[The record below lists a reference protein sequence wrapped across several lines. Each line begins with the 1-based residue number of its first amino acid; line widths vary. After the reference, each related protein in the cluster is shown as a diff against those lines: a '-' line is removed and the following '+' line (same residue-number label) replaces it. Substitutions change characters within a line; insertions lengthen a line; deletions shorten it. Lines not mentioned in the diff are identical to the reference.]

1 MREVRLGNKWLK
13 VKKDEYGD
21 SMGSTLFSVDVDQ
34 AVRKYADMVYRLA
47 VANTRVNQDAED
59 VFQEVFVKLVRY
71 KDRIEDEEHLKNW
84 LIRVTINE
92 SRRIEGSSWKKNVS
106 LDTTD
111 DEDTEWTPPDEDSDS
126 SPEDVF
132 LENER
137 AEGILEKVRELPQK
151 YREVIHLHY
160 YEDMKL
166 VDISHMLGI
175 NEATVKTRLRR
186 AKDILSKSLKG
197 GI

>member
-1 MREVRLGNKWLK
+1 LREVRLCNKWLK

>member
-1 MREVRLGNKWLK
+1 MREVRLCNKWLK

>member
-1 MREVRLGNKWLK
+1 MREVRLCNKWLK

-175 NEATVKTRLRR
+175 NEATVKKRLRR

>member
-1 MREVRLGNKWLK
+1 MREVRLCNIWLK

>member
-1 MREVRLGNKWLK
+1 MREVRLCNKWLK

-47 VANTRVNQDAED
+47 VANTRANQDAED

>member
-1 MREVRLGNKWLK
+1 MREVRLCNKWLK
-13 VKKDEYGD
+13 VKKEEHGD

>member
-1 MREVRLGNKWLK
+1 MDRGEF
-13 VKKDEYGD
+13 
-21 SMGSTLFSVDVDQ
+21 TVDVDQ
-34 AVRKYADMVYRLA
+34 AVRQYADMVYRIA

-71 KDRIEDEEHLKNW
+71 KEKIEDEEHLKNW

-92 SRRIEGSSWKKNVS
+92 SRRIEGSGWKKNVS

-111 DEDTEWTPPDEDSDS
+111 DEDTEWTP
-126 SPEDVF
+126 EDVETDTNPEEAF
-132 LENER
+132 LTTERNES
-137 AEGILEKVRELPQK
+137 ILEKVRELPQK

-160 YEDMKL
+160 YEDKKL
-166 VDISHMLGI
+166 VDISNILGI
-175 NEATVKTRLRR
+175 NESTVKTRLRR

>member
-1 MREVRLGNKWLK
+1 MREVRLCNKWLK

-84 LIRVTINE
+84 LTRVTINE

-106 LDTTD
+106 LDTAD
-111 DEDTEWTPPDEDSDS
+111 EEDTEWTPPDEDSDS

>member
-1 MREVRLGNKWLK
+1 MREVRLCNKWLK
-13 VKKDEYGD
+13 VKKEEYGD

>member
-1 MREVRLGNKWLK
+1 
-13 VKKDEYGD
+13 
-21 SMGSTLFSVDVDQ
+21 MGSTNFSVDVDQ

-71 KDRIEDEEHLKNW
+71 KDRIEDEDHLKNW

>member
-1 MREVRLGNKWLK
+1 MREVRLCNKWLK

-92 SRRIEGSSWKKNVS
+92 SRRIEGSTWKKNVS